1 VAGVN
6 RGKMDLSF
14 SPELMALL
22 LQPPRDRSHGSMPLQ
37 LSVRE
42 D

>member
-1 VAGVN
+1 MRVYRYGHEYIY
-6 RGKMDLSF
+6 RYT
-14 SPELMALL
+14 LL
-22 LQPPRDRSHGSMPLQ
+22 LQPPRDRSHGAMPLQ